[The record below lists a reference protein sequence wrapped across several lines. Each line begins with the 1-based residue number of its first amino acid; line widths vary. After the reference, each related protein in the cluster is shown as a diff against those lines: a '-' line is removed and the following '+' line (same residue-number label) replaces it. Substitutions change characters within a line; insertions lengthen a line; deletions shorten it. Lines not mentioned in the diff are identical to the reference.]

1 MKGMPPL
8 RWLDRSYGVLGGRL
22 PAPIALLIVVT
33 FVASIAGAQV
43 PGLLQLGALIPELVL
58 HGEIW
63 RLVTWV
69 LFELSPMGLIFAALG
84 LFWFGGELVRL
95 WGPGR
100 FLLRYFGLAALSGLV
115 PCVLA
120 LVFSPLRP
128 LPFVGPW
135 PIVSALII
143 AWATYFPG
151 RDIFVYFVLPLRG
164 RNLIYATFAGTLLFA
179 LLSSPWLYV
188 PHFAAQLIMLALLRG
203 TPFGGLWAR
212 LKYEFA
218 YRRWRHR
225 AGKLKVVP
233 PSSREESPR
242 WYH

>member
-1 MKGMPPL
+1 MAAV
-8 RWLDRSYGVLGGRL
+8 RWIDRSYPVLGGRI
-22 PAPIALLIVVT
+22 PAAIALLIAAT
-33 FVASIAGAQV
+33 FLMSIMGAQV
-43 PGLLQLGALIPELVL
+43 PALLALGALFPDHVL
-58 HGEIW
+58 AGQVW

-69 LFELSPMGLIFAALG
+69 LFEQYPLGLIFAGLA
-84 LFWFGGELVRL
+84 LFWFGGELVRI
-95 WGPGR
+95 WGPGG
-100 FLLRYFGLAALSGLV
+100 FLRRYIGLAALSGLV
-115 PCVLA
+115 TCLLA
-120 LVFSPLRP
+120 IVVRP
-128 LPFVGPW
+128 VGAIPFVGPW

-179 LLSSPWLYV
+179 LLGNPLFYI
-188 PHFAAQLIMLALLRG
+188 PHFAAQLLMLAMLRG
-203 TPFGGLWAR
+203 SPFGGLWAR
-212 LKYEFA
+212 IKYEVA

-233 PSSREESPR
+233 PSSRDETPR